1 MHLLAASKRYRAELE
16 GVISAAGQL
25 DGDALRRFFGGVE
38 PSVEELYAQL
48 QTMDFAKSLW
58 QLCKK
63 PAHAW
68 SVARA
73 PLLCFAPALF
83 PARPVMTAPISA
95 GGTASRGPAACHD
108 TDQRPSYTWPC
119 DRTRL

>member
-38 PSVEELYAQL
+38 PNQDELYAQL

-58 QLCKK
+58 QLCK
-63 PAHAW
+63 PARAW
-68 SVARA
+68 TCRA
-73 PLLCFAPALF
+73 PLLCFAPCTF
-83 PARPVMTAPISA
+83 PSAPCHDSTYLCRGHRLARPCGVP
-95 GGTASRGPAACHD
+95 
-108 TDQRPSYTWPC
+108 
-119 DRTRL
+119 